1 MIFSLLR
8 TWGSLGSPL
17 VGLSGALGSFGIFV
31 ALDRLDCLVVD
42 MCILWW
48 VDWGVGDWVVDWVGG
63 KVGERVADIPVG
75 RLGAP
80 GGISV
85 VPVRLG
91 VPWGGV

>member
-1 MIFSLLR
+1 MTVSSFR
-8 TWGSLGSPL
+8 TCGSLGSPHD
-17 VGLSGALGSFGIFV
+17 GLSVALGSFGLFV
-31 ALDRLDCLVVD
+31 ALDSFECLVVD
-42 MCILWW
+42 MCILGW
-48 VDWGVGDWVVDWVGG
+48 VAGGAGGWVVEWMDG
-63 KVGERVADIPVG
+63 KVGERVGDIPVD

>member
-1 MIFSLLR
+1 M
-8 TWGSLGSPL
+8 
-17 VGLSGALGSFGIFV
+17 VGG
-31 ALDRLDCLVVD
+31 
-42 MCILWW
+42 
-48 VDWGVGDWVVDWVGG
+48 WGVGGWVVEWVGG
-63 KVGERVADIPVG
+63 KVGERVGDIPVD